1 MIPRDAASLANPI
14 DADVRAE
21 LARILSSELFSRSD
35 RLTGFL
41 RFIVEQTLEGHG
53 GALKEQVLALD

>member
-1 MIPRDAASLANPI
+1 LDLVLNRPGPEFVDCPTRPVD
-14 DADVRAE
+14 R
-21 LARILSSELFSRSD
+21 SELFSRSD